1 MISEK
6 EKEDKKKQEANIQER
21 EEGEWKKK
29 GRRGRMWKI
38 ILTVCIIVVI
48 IAVVLIPY
56 LKQPKITEETKKNFS
71 VEKFYG
77 ESASGERAKIIP
89 ENEEALEERIRMISQ
104 AKEEIILSTYDIKA
118 DISGKAGACCIIG
131 CGRSRSE
138 SIHRNGWGSLCDF
151 HLGKSLFSCT
161 CRTGKM

>member
-1 MISEK
+1 ME
-6 EKEDKKKQEANIQER
+6 
-21 EEGEWKKK
+21 
-29 GRRGRMWKI
+29 I

-89 ENEEALEERIRMISQ
+89 ENGEALEERIRMIRRRR
-104 AKEEIILSTYDIKA
+104 K
-118 DISGKAGACCIIG
+118 
-131 CGRSRSE
+131 R
-138 SIHRNGWGSLCDF
+138 
-151 HLGKSLFSCT
+151 LFYLP
-161 CRTGKM
+161 MI